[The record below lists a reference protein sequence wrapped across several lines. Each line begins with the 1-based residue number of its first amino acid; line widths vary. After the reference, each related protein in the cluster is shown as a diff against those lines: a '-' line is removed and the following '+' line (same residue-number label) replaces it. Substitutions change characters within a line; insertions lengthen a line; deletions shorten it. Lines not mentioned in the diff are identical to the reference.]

1 VTRAVCGLRLVG
13 DTNSGVCFI
22 LVGGGGDRE
31 VAEGD
36 SGGAGSD
43 VGEAKRRW
51 GCHGDS
57 GTLC

>member
-1 VTRAVCGLRLVG
+1 VGLGLSETRIQ
-13 DTNSGVCFI
+13 GVCFI